1 MKTIA
6 EYKEQMA
13 ELKATIFRFE
23 AEFNANVAP
32 LIEGLLTNHFFIY
45 PADNLIVASVKT
57 REQFAKLR
65 PLVTGV
71 WKKEVVVYSQPIVTY
86 RAIADCGINLV
97 VEVNEL
103 PPSCQ
108 LVEVVENVPAVKA
121 QPATQKIVRKVICK
135 DSSKVTKEE
144 AKELAL

>member
-6 EYKEQMA
+6 QYKEQIL
-13 ELKATIFRFE
+13 ETKAKVFE
-23 AEFNANVAP
+23 FEINFNTHIAP
-32 LIEGLLTNHFFIY
+32 LIEGLLTNHFYIY
-45 PADNLIVASVKT
+45 PADNLIVASVPT

-65 PLVTGV
+65 PLVTGI
-71 WKKEVVVYSQPIVTY
+71 WKKEVFVYSQPIVTY
-86 RAIADCGINLV
+86 RATADCGIQVV

>member
-6 EYKEQMA
+6 EFNEQIQQV
-13 ELKATIFRFE
+13 KAKVLDFE
-23 AEFNANVAP
+23 SKFNTLVAP
-32 LIEGLLTNHFFIY
+32 LLDGLLTNHFFIY

-71 WKKEVVVYSQPIVTY
+71 WKKEVVVYSQPIATY
-86 RAIADCGINLV
+86 RATADCGIRLV

-121 QPATQKIVRKVICK
+121 QAATQIIVRKVVCK
-135 DSSKVTKEE
+135 DSSKVTAKE

>member
-6 EYKEQMA
+6 EFNEQIQQTKSKV
-13 ELKATIFRFE
+13 LDFE
-23 AEFNANVAP
+23 SKFTLVTP
-32 LIEGLLTNHFFIY
+32 LLDGLLTNHFFIY

-57 REQFAKLR
+57 REEFAKLR

-71 WKKEVVVYSQPIVTY
+71 WKKEVSVYSKPIVTY
-86 RAIADCGINLV
+86 RATADCGIQVV
-97 VEVNEL
+97 VEVDEL

-135 DSSKVTKEE
+135 DSSKVTAEE